1 MPKIFLIKDRLLEQ
15 QVKLIPSKDVIIQQ
29 KEDTTKSPLDLT
41 PEILEKKTPPIDDS
55 RKDSTEGQD
64 DSRSSYFR
72 LFSHLESGSDD
83 EESMSSLL
91 APPSSSPTTDLRLTP
106 PSEKPRFLQV
116 SVIQRAPVLKKLEME
131 DLQTI
136 HSENKY
142 DSRKREY
149 CTVDPVPEQDAP
161 LDYRVCKDNESSN
174 DSSSSSPRR
183 KPSDDEPIDM
193 RLNKRTLIVEALTRR
208 IARILTMK
216 GIKFRGDK
224 NYGGA
229 EQDCDNGSGSGSS
242 GGSAGNGSGGSGSGY
257 SGRSFTFSSGG
268 GSGGLG
274 GLNNGLGGRDGDDRD
289 HIPPFGTT
297 MVPADCLT
305 QFDFSRLGE
314 IVQLSDLIQPRNNPP
329 PYHSTQV
336 KTEERD
342 NCDIDSA
349 LATLLPLS
357 PTSNSGSNLL
367 SSSSSNL
374 TIMDSLHSLTLDAL
388 GNLGLNFGPDGT
400 LQLLPQAGTSGSS
413 SELFDLGSVVGDT
426 DMVEGHQTELDAAYL
441 IGGQENESLNNI
453 QINFP
458 TIDATA
464 SVSLIPDYA
473 DVKIF
478 PCQQTSSCN
487 KLPNYLDNL
496 RRDSPDDGLGSLG
509 SLSPESFIHVDQ
521 PSTMLDNSFYSQQQS
536 PGSSCNS
543 PTPSVAE
550 SAISSRSDAPS
561 VPGLQLR
568 VSVLQQRLGIPG
580 DVPIEFVNGGHGIKN
595 PLAPNESSADE
606 EKGGSSSRLKKEMQQ
621 NMIKT
626 EEGGQVRYQ
635 CKLCGKSFSLQRL
648 LNRHM
653 KCHSD
658 VKRYLCTFCGKGFN
672 DTFDL
677 KRHTRTHTGVRPYKC
692 ALCEKS
698 FTQRCSLESHC
709 LKVHGVQHCYQYK
722 ERRHKVYVCEECG
735 HTTGE
740 PEVHYVHLKENHP
753 YSPALM
759 KFYDKRH
766 FKFQNTNFTNM
777 LLQVRT

>member
-1 MPKIFLIKDRLLEQ
+1 MKLNALSLCLIRAVNNFVKVRLYT
-15 QVKLIPSKDVIIQQ
+15 
-29 KEDTTKSPLDLT
+29 EDFKGYVSFG
-41 PEILEKKTPPIDDS
+41 EKKTPPIDDS

-413 SELFDLGSVVGDT
+413 SELFDLGGVVGDT

-478 PCQQTSSCN
+478 PCQQ
-487 KLPNYLDNL
+487 
-496 RRDSPDDGLGSLG
+496 
-509 SLSPESFIHVDQ
+509 
-521 PSTMLDNSFYSQQQS
+521 
-536 PGSSCNS
+536 
-543 PTPSVAE
+543 
-550 SAISSRSDAPS
+550 
-561 VPGLQLR
+561 
-568 VSVLQQRLGIPG
+568 LGIPG